1 MHAEGKKEDSEKK
14 ALFRSWM
21 RAALTRYMAVVSP
34 EVFMDVYAMNLYL
47 HAELCAELG
56 KKRRAKRNYK
66 KAMRV
71 YQRLEAKHPGV
82 YESDIKE
89 IQEYLSEM
97 A

>member
-1 MHAEGKKEDSEKK
+1 MHMKTKDESTHK

-21 RAALTRYMAVVSP
+21 RAALTRYMALVAP

-47 HAELCAELG
+47 HAELCAEFG

-66 KAMRV
+66 KALRV
-71 YQRLEAKHPGV
+71 YQRLEKKYHGEYV
-82 YESDIKE
+82 SDIKE
-89 IQEYLSEM
+89 IQGYLSRM

>member
-1 MHAEGKKEDSEKK
+1 MKTKEESTHK
-14 ALFRSWM
+14 ALFRTWM
-21 RAALTRYMAVVSP
+21 TAFLTHFMALVAP

-66 KAMRV
+66 KALRV
-71 YQRLEAKHPGV
+71 YQRLEKKYPGEH
-82 YESDIKE
+82 ESDIKE